1 MASRRGRRIVSAA
14 FLLFAATFIVVS
26 TIEIAR
32 GVYGEPVASGE
43 GPPPSAACVAGIK
56 VLVAALDRAMA
67 AGASAHDE
75 SAALREFAGTAKPEW
90 DGISETENAC
100 SATPQG
106 KDAFAALVRLRA
118 ADESFLRRRVAE
130 VAPLRRDVDA
140 YLR

>member
-14 FLLFAATFIVVS
+14 FLLFAAAFIVVS
-26 TIEIAR
+26 TVNIAR
-32 GVYGEPVASGE
+32 GVYGEPVASGQ
-43 GPPPSAACVAGIK
+43 GPHPSAGCVAEIK
-56 VLVAALDRAMA
+56 VMVAALDRATA
-67 AGASAHDE
+67 AGASARDE
-75 SAALREFAGTAKPEW
+75 SAALQAFAGAAKPEW
-90 DGISETENAC
+90 DGISGTENAC

-106 KDAFAALVRLRA
+106 KDAFAALLRLRA

>member
-14 FLLFAATFIVVS
+14 FISFAAAFIVIS
-26 TIEIAR
+26 TLDIAR
-32 GVYGEPVASGE
+32 GVYGKPVASGE
-43 GPPPSAACVAGIK
+43 APPPSAACVAGIR
-56 VLVAALDRAMA
+56 VQVAALDRAMS
-67 AGASAHDE
+67 ASASSRDE
-75 SAALREFAGTAKPEW
+75 STALQTFVGAAKPEW
-90 DGISETENAC
+90 DGISETEEAC

-118 ADESFLRRRVAE
+118 ADESFLRRRIAE